1 MGKLKDVDSVHLTPG
16 LCSPMI
22 PLRIKSKTGES
33 GPAFDIPDIQ
43 EYFMNLNFVLSVI
56 SHRPTKTFAFQ
67 RLKYLL
73 SKFTMY
79 TLLNES

>member
-22 PLRIKSKTGES
+22 LLKINSRTGQQ
-33 GPAFDIPDIQ
+33 GPAFDISNIQ

-56 SHRPTKTFAFQ
+56 SHRPTKTFAF
-67 RLKYLL
+67 
-73 SKFTMY
+73 
-79 TLLNES
+79 